1 MIELLILKFVCS
13 YTCHDEVVVVLM
25 MKGKMIKP
33 AW

>member
-1 MIELLILKFVCS
+1 MTELLILKFAYS
-13 YTCHDEVVVVLM
+13 YTCHDEVVFVVM